1 MCETSVYPWVAL
13 AAVRSKAV
21 KVVYWFV
28 LLLYVLVNSYGH
40 GDAVSSQNYTFTV
53 TSLNKRLTS
62 NSCTYFN
69 L

>member
-1 MCETSVYPWVAL
+1 MAL

-40 GDAVSSQNYTFTV
+40 GDAVSAPNHTFTV
-53 TSLNKRLTS
+53 NKRFTS
-62 NSCTYFN
+62 NSCTYFY